1 MGLIE
6 RYRIKYIESAQRV
19 IGNEARVLDVALV
32 AAGPNPY
39 MIAIVVVGIALAVLA
54 VTGTLAGGPLIP
66 LVGLLFTKPRFL
78 VLADRGLVLF
88 RRALAS
94 SSMGPLVG
102 ITDSAALVTGAGPA
116 QLTMVPLQLGF
127 ERVWIR
133 ANDLQRLSSRSA
145 ASAGGA

>member
-6 RYRIKYIESAQRV
+6 RYRIKYIESAQQV
-19 IGNEARVLDVALV
+19 IGGEAKVLDIALV

-39 MIAIVVVGIALAVLA
+39 MITIVVAGIALAMLA
-54 VTGTLAGGPLIP
+54 MTGTLVGGPLIA
-66 LVGLLFTKPRFL
+66 LIGLLFTKPRFL

-88 RRALAS
+88 RRALIS
-94 SSMGPLVG
+94 SNMGPLVG
-102 ITDSAALVTGAGPA
+102 ITDTATLVTGAGPA
-116 QLTMVPLQLGF
+116 QLTLVPLQLGF

-133 ANDLQRLSSRSA
+133 AKDLQRLASHSA